1 VLHRY
6 FRLVPTPPRR
16 KRSRNVLLPLV
27 YSSGLLILGGALVDR
42 LERDAEPV
50 DRLPSRVDAMVAG
63 ATAPQPPRTV
73 AVEVAVPVLALR
85 PRSALAARTEQS
97 TAVYPEKN
105 PASDGQVEPVPDPDP
120 DLLTEDLDLIATA
133 KMTWVYRKPD
143 RDSSKLGYLRTGAV
157 VRRGA
162 AAVAGKGCKE
172 GWYRVEPA
180 GYVCVG
186 EQASLQIDPA
196 LASATARRPE
206 RDAALPYHYGRSR
219 NPPPH
224 FYSRVPTVEEQREA
238 EPTRDAYLKLQDASP
253 WQGLLSPM
261 PEFLHGGQPS
271 LRHNGARQSAL
282 VLSDGQ
288 AVAKSGFALLTLF
301 EADGRSFGLTTDLS
315 VVPLDRLERVQASRF
330 HGLPLSESVTL
341 PVVFNR
347 GKQAFLYEGDPK
359 VLGLKVV
366 RPLDDREALSISGRS
381 ERVQGKTY
389 LETKD
394 GNWVIDQR
402 LLRVDPLSSP
412 PSWLHGDQDWID
424 VSLQAQV
431 LVAYQGTQPIF
442 VTLVSTG
449 VDGMQDPQTTHSTVQ
464 GEFRI
469 HTKHVT
475 TTMDSDQA
483 DDEYDLRDVPY
494 VQYFHE
500 GYALHGV
507 YWHDGF
513 GTPRSHGCINLSP
526 LDARWL
532 FGWTSP
538 TVPSK
543 WHGALSHHEG
553 TIVSIHP

>member
-1 VLHRY
+1 
-6 FRLVPTPPRR
+6 LVIGLA
-16 KRSRNVLLPLV
+16 LL
-27 YSSGLLILGGALVDR
+27 DR
-42 LERDAEPV
+42 LQHDPPTAVTTDRVNAVAAMPV
-50 DRLPSRVDAMVAG
+50 VPPVSAPLP
-63 ATAPQPPRTV
+63 ATTP
-73 AVEVAVPVLALR
+73 AVPAAPVLA
-85 PRSALAARTEQS
+85 AREEQS
-97 TAVYPEKN
+97 TPAYPEKN
-105 PASDGQVEPVPDPDP
+105 AAAAADPN
-120 DLLTEDLDLIATA
+120 LLTEDLDLIATS
-133 KMTWVYRKPD
+133 KMTWVHREPN

-162 AAVAGKGCKE
+162 HPIAGKNCKA
-172 GWYRVEPA
+172 GWYRVEPE
-180 GYVCVG
+180 GYVCAG
-186 EQASLQIDPA
+186 EQASLTIDQE
-196 LASATARRPE
+196 LASATVRRPE
-206 RDAALPYHYGRSR
+206 RNAALPYYYGRSR

-224 FYSRVPTVEEQREA
+224 FYSRVPTVEEQRVA
-238 EPTRDAYLKLQDASP
+238 ETNRDVYLRLQDASQ
-253 WQGLLSPM
+253 WQGLLTAM
-261 PEFLHGGQPS
+261 PQFLEGGQPS
-271 LRHNGARQSAL
+271 LRHNGDRQSAL

-301 EADGRSFGLTTDLS
+301 ESAGRSFGLTTDLA
-315 VVPLDRLERVQASRF
+315 VVPLDRLERVEPSKF
-330 HGLPLSESVTL
+330 HGLPLSSEVTL

-359 VLGLKVV
+359 VLGLRIV
-366 RPLDDREALSISGRS
+366 RPLEDREALSISGRG

-394 GNWVIDQR
+394 GNWIVDQR
-402 LLRVDPLSSP
+402 LLRVDAAQSLPTGVR
-412 PSWLHGDQDWID
+412 GDQDWID
-424 VSLQAQV
+424 VSIQDQT
-431 LVAYQGTQPIF
+431 LVAYQGLQPIF

-449 VDGMQDPQTTHSTVQ
+449 VDGLKDPATTHSTVQ
-464 GEFRI
+464 GQFRI

-475 TTMDSDQA
+475 TTMDRDQA

-513 GTPRSHGCINLSP
+513 GTPKSHGCINLSP

-543 WHGALSHHEG
+543 WHGALSHHQG
-553 TIVSIHP
+553 TIVSIRP